1 MLLNL
6 TNRYIVK
13 AINNEY
19 GGIDSSSIN
28 GPAFGVGELCVN
40 GPFLGDN
47 KVRSQIGSYG
57 FMIPGK
63 AGAINPL
70 TGDIIIAQ

>member
-1 MLLNL
+1 M
-6 TNRYIVK
+6 I
-13 AINNEY
+13 E
-19 GGIDSSSIN
+19 
-28 GPAFGVGELCVN
+28 

-47 KVRSQIGSYG
+47 KVKSQIGSEG

-70 TGDIIIAQ
+70 TGDIIIGP

>member
-13 AINNEY
+13 ANNNEY
-19 GGIDSSSIN
+19 GGIDYSSIA
-28 GPAFGVGELCVN
+28 GPKFGIQELMID

-47 KVRSQIGSYG
+47 KVKSQIGSKG

-70 TGDIIIAQ
+70 TGDIIIGP